1 LFCKIQAIQQSPAH
15 KLLVICSE
23 ESSQNKECISCK
35 RHAQTTYQLQ
45 VKEKLTQ
52 TNIDTLAQIF
62 EAALQKLDAICS
74 Q

>member
-1 LFCKIQAIQQSPAH
+1 
-15 KLLVICSE
+15 
-23 ESSQNKECISCK
+23 
-35 RHAQTTYQLQ
+35 LQ